1 MRLKPEEYYALWQ
14 GIESESGDPHVG
26 LRLGK
31 AVSVETLDPPI
42 FAALCSPNLVT
53 AVRRVAV
60 YKRLVCPIRLEVEL
74 NEIGLR
80 IIFRWPDVES
90 PPPSLALADMIF
102 WVALARLATRSD
114 MQPTRITSVVAP
126 ESSDA
131 FDEYLG
137 APIEV
142 GDEYSLSFSA
152 LDAHLPFVTANE
164 TTWELFRPELQRRLN
179 ELNGAARTSERVS
192 ATLLELLPVGAGNVK
207 AVSRALLLSPRT
219 LQRRLEN
226 EGVTFQEVLQ
236 ETRESLA
243 RHYLDQSPM
252 TTTDIAFLLG
262 YDEPSSFSRAYH
274 SWTGTTPEHARSAQ

>member
-90 PPPSLALADMIF
+90 PPPSLSLADMIF

>member
-1 MRLKPEEYYALWQ
+1 LRLKPEEYYALWQ

-80 IIFRWPDVES
+80 IIFRWPDAES

>member
-1 MRLKPEEYYALWQ
+1 LRLKPEEYYALWQ

-90 PPPSLALADMIF
+90 PPPSLSLADMIF

>member
-1 MRLKPEEYYALWQ
+1 LRLKPEEYYALWQ

>member
-1 MRLKPEEYYALWQ
+1 LRLKPEEYYALWQ

-102 WVALARLATRSD
+102 WGC
-114 MQPTRITSVVAP
+114 
-126 ESSDA
+126 
-131 FDEYLG
+131 LG
-137 APIEV
+137 KAC
-142 GDEYSLSFSA
+142 YSL
-152 LDAHLPFVTANE
+152 
-164 TTWELFRPELQRRLN
+164 
-179 ELNGAARTSERVS
+179 
-192 ATLLELLPVGAGNVK
+192 
-207 AVSRALLLSPRT
+207 
-219 LQRRLEN
+219 
-226 EGVTFQEVLQ
+226 
-236 ETRESLA
+236 
-243 RHYLDQSPM
+243 
-252 TTTDIAFLLG
+252 
-262 YDEPSSFSRAYH
+262 
-274 SWTGTTPEHARSAQ
+274 